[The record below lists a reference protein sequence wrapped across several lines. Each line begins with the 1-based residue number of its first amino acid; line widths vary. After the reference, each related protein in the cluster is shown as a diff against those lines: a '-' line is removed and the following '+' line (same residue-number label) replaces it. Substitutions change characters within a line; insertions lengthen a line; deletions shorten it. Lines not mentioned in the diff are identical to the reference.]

1 MAHNWQHRIRYSE
14 MLILLIILG
23 QNVLV
28 LIIQPNY
35 IFTPI
40 SWPTKVGKYNTP
52 NCIIELFNNIK
63 KKTTPKSI
71 TCTRRCIHDYVI
83 LLNLPP
89 CLPEYL
95 LDTSL
100 YILGLFSRSLGTLA

>member
-1 MAHNWQHRIRYSE
+1 MAHNGQHRIRYSE

-40 SWPTKVGKYNTP
+40 LGPTKMGKYNTP
-52 NCIIELFNNIK
+52 NCIIELFNSI

-71 TCTRRCIHDYVI
+71 TRKCMTM
-83 LLNLPP
+83 
-89 CLPEYL
+89 
-95 LDTSL
+95 
-100 YILGLFSRSLGTLA
+100 

>member
-1 MAHNWQHRIRYSE
+1 MQNLKSNQSEDMAHNGQHRIRYSE

-52 NCIIELFNNIK
+52 NCIIELFNNI
-63 KKTTPKSI
+63 
-71 TCTRRCIHDYVI
+71 
-83 LLNLPP
+83 
-89 CLPEYL
+89 
-95 LDTSL
+95 
-100 YILGLFSRSLGTLA
+100 

>member
-1 MAHNWQHRIRYSE
+1 MAHNGQHRIRYSE
-14 MLILLIILG
+14 MLTLLIILG

-40 SWPTKVGKYNTP
+40 SRPTKVGKYNTP

-63 KKTTPKSI
+63 KNNP
-71 TCTRRCIHDYVI
+71 
-83 LLNLPP
+83 
-89 CLPEYL
+89 
-95 LDTSL
+95 
-100 YILGLFSRSLGTLA
+100 

>member
-1 MAHNWQHRIRYSE
+1 

-40 SWPTKVGKYNTP
+40 LGPTKMGKYNTP
-52 NCIIELFNNIK
+52 NCIIELFNNI
-63 KKTTPKSI
+63 
-71 TCTRRCIHDYVI
+71 
-83 LLNLPP
+83 
-89 CLPEYL
+89 
-95 LDTSL
+95 
-100 YILGLFSRSLGTLA
+100 